1 MNEQL
6 QQAITKMIEKALNGL
21 DAGAEFLAG
30 EIPDVVMQL
39 MMWHGVYNLLMMVI
53 GVVLVILWCVVEQ
66 KIYKRMAACEAV
78 PHDWVVYI
86 LMGSIPRCVAAAVCY
101 SMINLEW
108 LKIWIAPK
116 VWLIEYAA
124 SLVK

>member
-6 QQAITKMIEKALNGL
+6 QQAITKMIEKALSGL

-53 GVVLVILWCVVEQ
+53 GIALVILWCVVES
-66 KIYKRMAACEAV
+66 KIYKHMVANDAD
-78 PHDWVVYI
+78 HQDWVFSI
-86 LMGSIPRCVAAAVCY
+86 LIGLIPRCVAGGVCY
-101 SMINLEW
+101 SLINLEW